1 MEEEIFLRSLLTQ
14 LHFQRLL
21 FEFTEQTVHM
31 LLMLWLYFQYC
42 IAPTFIKPAAF
53 PVLLYFLE
61 YQMYFIELQF
71 IKLMKFHGK
80 WLSCQW
86 FDKYLMISVILY
98 YSISNCGIPQG
109 GAGTN
114 NIYIIHVFLRQY
126 HSKVQHT

>member
-21 FEFTEQTVHM
+21 FEFTEQPVHM
-31 LLMLWLYFQYC
+31 LLMLLMLRLYFQYC

-80 WLSCQW
+80 
-86 FDKYLMISVILY
+86 
-98 YSISNCGIPQG
+98 
-109 GAGTN
+109 
-114 NIYIIHVFLRQY
+114 
-126 HSKVQHT
+126 

>member
-42 IAPTFIKPAAF
+42 IASRFIKPAAF

-61 YQMYFIELQF
+61 YQM
-71 IKLMKFHGK
+71 
-80 WLSCQW
+80 
-86 FDKYLMISVILY
+86 
-98 YSISNCGIPQG
+98 
-109 GAGTN
+109 
-114 NIYIIHVFLRQY
+114 FL
-126 HSKVQHT
+126 